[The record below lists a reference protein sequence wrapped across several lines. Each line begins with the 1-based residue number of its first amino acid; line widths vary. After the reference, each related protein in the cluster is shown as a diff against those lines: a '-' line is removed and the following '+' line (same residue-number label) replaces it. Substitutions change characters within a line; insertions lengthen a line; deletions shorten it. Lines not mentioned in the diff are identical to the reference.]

1 MNFSTFFFS
10 ANFFIFNL
18 FCIPRSS
25 TSSARKLLSA
35 EANNTEDRPC
45 NRPTPTSSLRGF
57 TLGGYRWRQG
67 AARHYSRLHPP
78 SAVPGCYDGN
88 NPYPGTVDGRW
99 LARSSTV
106 NFKYELT
113 SHQQSLGWRF
123 VREKYLLET
132 NDLQP
137 ITVVSYRLLHI
148 NLTYASISVSFD
160 VSGNLPPL
168 ATPLTKPP
176 LNEILVF
183 LTFIFVNPFH

>member
-1 MNFSTFFFS
+1 MELPVAVGNKLPKLHRWGYRLRLSDPCDERWHNFP
-10 ANFFIFNL
+10 IFNL
-18 FCIPRSS
+18 CLLEKLCHQLMCKDCYGQMVSPSS
-25 TSSARKLLSA
+25 VSPEVEL
-35 EANNTEDRPC
+35 
-45 NRPTPTSSLRGF
+45 F
-57 TLGGYRWRQG
+57 
-67 AARHYSRLHPP
+67 P

-148 NLTYASISVSFD
+148 NLTYASISVSIPI
-160 VSGNLPPL
+160 GNFSS
-168 ATPLTKPP
+168 AFGNYSNNNTSIIVARKQ
-176 LNEILVF
+176 ESWK
-183 LTFIFVNPFH
+183 